1 MLFFM
6 TWIFQFIAQNITQI
20 SESYKCTAPFS
31 LIYRSIFIAPV
42 RLIIVTLS
50 ITHKRDFLWPE
61 SCPIITPNSTQM
73 SELIKCLA
81 RFSLIY
87 RSIFIAPVRLIIVT
101 LSFADQWDF
110 LWPES
115 RPIIAQN
122 FTQMSEQKN
131 CLARLSLIY
140 CSIFIAPVRLIIVTL
155 SIAHQQDFLRLESC
169 PYLAQSFHT
178 GSLDGW
184 SHVPECL
191 FEFQKLPKFGCY
203 RLWSKQ
209 TECKQ
214 RFPYLYQALIIV
226 YMTRKFLL
234 AYSKELSK
242 WFILLW

>member
-1 MLFFM
+1 MYNKLVLLCADIFVMIVPFSFCCPLPFCSLAWFFM
-6 TWIFQFIAQNITQI
+6 ARI
-20 SESYKCTAPFS
+20 S
-31 LIYRSIFIAPV
+31 LDHRSEFRPSV
-42 RLIIVTLS
+42 RAKKKGL
-50 ITHKRDFLWPE
+50 P
-61 SCPIITPNSTQM
+61 
-73 SELIKCLA
+73 
-81 RFSLIY
+81 RFSFIY